1 MSNEKGDKNA
11 HKECKVGGEREGG
24 SKQLAG
30 HQKRKNCFSEILL
43 IFN

>member
-30 HQKRKNCFSEILL
+30 HQGKKIAFLK
-43 IFN
+43 FY